1 MAALVLYGTLRLHD
15 RRISQGTDVK
25 SSLRSR
31 RGLSRV
37 RLGWHGALE
46 NASGRC
52 FLRITSS
59 RVGQIQGKGLQVVA
73 VKEGGRSE
81 VEEERDGVGFGAVKG
96 VANAVLEAVSAVQ
109 KPAMV
114 ALLFCLLVSQGP
126 EMAVAA
132 SGGRVGGN
140 SFRSGQTRSAP
151 SRPSPAPR
159 QSYSRPSAP
168 IYSAPPIQTYHN
180 EYITIPLTAPAPNH
194 YMGPA
199 TGFGLGSSSLF
210 FIAFCMGCAS
220 MIAVNGFLSEKTF
233 GGSLRAGAQT
243 STVLKL
249 QVGLLGLARTLQQDL
264 DRIADDADTTTTK
277 GLHYILTESCLSLL
291 RHPDFCMSGLCS
303 SFVKRNETDT
313 EDQFNQLSLEERGKF
328 DEETFIN
335 VNSIRKRMVA
345 ASKGNNRFSNE
356 FIVVTILVAVEGEHK
371 LPAISSSEDLQK
383 ALQKLGSLSESSIQ
397 AVEVLW
403 TPQDEN
409 DTLTERE
416 LLRKYPLLR
425 SL

>member
-1 MAALVLYGTLRLHD
+1 MQHK
-15 RRISQGTDVK
+15 RICRK
-25 SSLRSR
+25 
-31 RGLSRV
+31 
-37 RLGWHGALE
+37 
-46 NASGRC
+46 
-52 FLRITSS
+52 
-59 RVGQIQGKGLQVVA
+59 LQVVVTIA
-73 VKEGGRSE
+73 AAATED
-81 VEEERDGVGFGAVKG
+81 EEMSKVALMDTVKG
-96 VANAVLEAVSAVQ
+96 VAKSVLEAASSVQ

-126 EMAVAA
+126 EMAFAA

-159 QSYSRPSAP
+159 QSYSQPSAP
-168 IYSAPPIQTYHN
+168 IYSAPSIHTFHN
-180 EYITIPLTAPAPNH
+180 EYITTIPLTAPAPSH
-194 YMGPA
+194 YMGPV
-199 TGFGLGSSSLF
+199 TSFGLGSSSLF

-220 MIAVNGFLSEKTF
+220 MIAVSGFLSEKTF
-233 GGSLRAGAQT
+233 GGSFRAGSQT
-243 STVLKL
+243 SSVLKL

-264 DRIADDADTTTTK
+264 DRIAEDADTTTTK
-277 GLHYILTESCLSLL
+277 GLHNILQEACLSLL
-291 RHPDFCMSGLCS
+291 RHPDFCMSGLSS
-303 SFVKRNETDT
+303 SFVKRNEHDT
-313 EDQFNQLSLEERGKF
+313 EEQFNQLSLEERGKF

-335 VNSIRKRMVA
+335 VNSIRKRMMA
-345 ASKGNNRFSNE
+345 ASKGNRFSNE

-371 LPAISSSEDLQK
+371 LPPISSSADLQL
-383 ALQKLGSLSESSIQ
+383 ALQKLGSLPESSIQ

-409 DTLTERE
+409 DTLSERE

>member
-1 MAALVLYGTLRLHD
+1 MAALVLDGALLRGW
-15 RRISQGTDVK
+15 RAS
-25 SSLRSR
+25 
-31 RGLSRV
+31 RGLGQYERNLK
-37 RLGWHGALE
+37 RLGGLNGLPRLRGLAHV
-46 NASGRC
+46 ASGRC

-59 RVGQIQGKGLQVVA
+59 RAGQIQGTGLQVVA
-73 VKEGGRSE
+73 ARGEGS
-81 VEEERDGVGFGAVKG
+81 VEGERDHGVGFGVVKS
-96 VANAVLEAVSAVQ
+96 VAKSVLEAVCSVQ

-126 EMAVAA
+126 EMAAAA
-132 SGGRVGGN
+132 SGGRVGGS

-151 SRPSPAPR
+151 ARPSPTPR
-159 QSYSRPSAP
+159 QSYSRP
-168 IYSAPPIQTYHN
+168 IFSAPPIQTHHN
-180 EYITIPLTAPAPNH
+180 EYYTTIPLTAPAPNH
-194 YMGPA
+194 YMGPV

-233 GGSLRAGAQT
+233 GGSLRGGTQT

-264 DRIADDADTTTTK
+264 DRIAEDADSTTTK
-277 GLHYILTESCLSLL
+277 GLHYILTEACLSLL
-291 RHPDFCMSGLCS
+291 RHPDFCMSGLSS
-303 SFVKRNETDT
+303 SFVKRNESDT

-345 ASKGNNRFSNE
+345 ASKGSNRFSNE

-371 LPAISSSEDLQK
+371 LPAITSSEDLQLT
-383 ALQKLGSLSESSIQ
+383 LQKLGSLSESSIQ